1 MKKLFI
7 SLLTFLWL
15 SISFSSASWLPT
27 YQQFTYNLCNFN
39 QWTYLSQIINS
50 DYSQIQGNAW
60 YNPVCYHIAYYDQA
74 GLYRFGIQWDY
85 YAEYRGKYWYFDF
98 WNCAGSL
105 SDLMNN
111 FDIYLQNWDNYMCS
125 QMYNWDLPMYVW
137 FYYPYN
143 SEDCSSVQSSLSS
156 CQSSLSSC
164 QSSLATA
171 TWNYAYCQSWLN
183 LCQSNLAI
191 SDNALLLCQ
200 DSLQNQS
207 CPSTWEILSGY
218 ILQSEVT
225 SNYCEVEFWL
235 IDPENCPASG
245 GTGDV
250 NWSSFFVN
258 NYQVQG
264 ARNIYLFMPD
274 FLNWDYTYVDSW
286 NTLNIEVENQGDED
300 YIQSVIDINSYRP
313 TSEDFTGVF
322 VSGLTLVMPYI
333 VIVLFIIFVRKL
345 IKKIFR

>member
-15 SISFSSASWLPT
+15 SISFSSASPAST
-27 YQQFTYNLCNFN
+27 YQQFVYNLCNIS

-50 DYSQIQGNAW
+50 DYSQIQSNAW
-60 YNPVCYHIAYYDQA
+60 YNPVCYHISYYDPMN
-74 GLYRFGIQWDY
+74 LYRFMINWNNT
-85 YAEYRGKYWYFDF
+85 AEYRGSNWYFDF
-98 WNCAGSL
+98 WNCGGSL
-105 SDLMNN
+105 SDLMSN
-111 FDIYLQNWDNYMCS
+111 FDIILSNGDSYMCS
-125 QMYNWDLPMYVW
+125 QMYNWNLVMNVW

-156 CQSSLSSC
+156 CQSSL
-164 QSSLATA
+164 ATA
-171 TWNYAYCQSWLN
+171 TWNYATCSSDLSTCQLRANQCNVSLES
-183 LCQSNLAI
+183 CQE
-191 SDNALLLCQ
+191 
-200 DSLQNQS
+200 SLQNQS

-258 NYQVQG
+258 SHQVQG
-264 ARNIYLFMPD
+264 AENIYLFLPD
-274 FLNWDYTYVDSW
+274 FLNWDYTYIDSGT
-286 NTLNIEVENQGDED
+286 TLNIEVENEGDTE

-313 TSEDFTGVF
+313 TSEDFTSVF
-322 VSGLTLVMPYI
+322 VNGLTWIMPYI
-333 VIVLFIIFVRKL
+333 VIVLFIIFIRKL
-345 IKKIFR
+345 LRKIFR

>member
-1 MKKLFI
+1 MKKFFI

-15 SISFSSASWLPT
+15 SISFSSAWLLWWFWRQVQTINWTVNFSYEDNEIVCFTTNNSDCSMSPWQPNWDNKIYWYAFYCMNWDFSISCPSWRSFDFYWNFDAPMMSVEECEN
-27 YQQFTYNLCNFN
+27 QYNLV
-39 QWTYLSQIINS
+39 
-50 DYSQIQGNAW
+50 
-60 YNPVCYHIAYYDQA
+60 P
-74 GLYRFGIQWDY
+74 
-85 YAEYRGKYWYFDF
+85 
-98 WNCAGSL
+98 L
-105 SDLMNN
+105 SDLT
-111 FDIYLQNWDNYMCS
+111 
-125 QMYNWDLPMYVW
+125 
-137 FYYPYN
+137 
-143 SEDCSSVQSSLSS
+143 
-156 CQSSLSSC
+156 SC

-171 TWNYAYCQSWLN
+171 TWNLVSCQSDLSS
-183 LCQSNLAI
+183 CQLRANQCNVSLE
-191 SDNALLLCQ
+191 SCQ
-200 DSLQNQS
+200 ESLQNQS

-225 SNYCEVEFWL
+225 SNYCQVEFWL
-235 IDPENCPASG
+235 IDPVNCPASG

-258 NYQVQG
+258 NFQVQG

-274 FLNWDYTYVDSW
+274 FLNWDYTYIDNW

-333 VIVLFIIFVRKL
+333 VIVLFIIFVRKM